1 MNKTEHV
8 RFLTEISITPQ
19 KSSISK
25 FYINFLF
32 STFETHSLNTFFT
45 LFVFMHFSQT
55 EKKDLLRAWLLI
67 SLAFAIAFHG
77 FTLSLLFLIPFL
89 VSAFTAGIGFLLH
102 ELAHKAVAQ
111 RYHCWAEF
119 RAFDK
124 MLWLAVLFSFFGF
137 IFAAPGAVMIK
148 GLISTRKHGHIALAG
163 PLMNIV
169 LGFVF
174 LFLAKMSV
182 LPLFAL
188 EGMRINFLLGMFN
201 LLPIFGLDGT
211 QVLAWDKKVY
221 GISLGVAILFVFGMG
236 FII

>member
-1 MNKTEHV
+1 MQFSSTE
-8 RFLTEISITPQ
+8 T
-19 KSSISK
+19 
-25 FYINFLF
+25 
-32 STFETHSLNTFFT
+32 
-45 LFVFMHFSQT
+45 
-55 EKKDLLRAWLLI
+55 KDLLRAWLLI

-77 FTLSLLFLIPFL
+77 FTLSPRFLIPLF

-119 RAFDK
+119 RAFDN

-148 GLISTRKHGHIALAG
+148 GIISQRKHGHIALAG
-163 PLMNIV
+163 PLTNLI
-169 LGFVF
+169 LGF
-174 LFLAKMSV
+174 LFLLLAKLSFF
-182 LPLFAL
+182 PLIAL

-221 GISLGVAILFVFGMG
+221 TFVFVLSILCVFGAG
-236 FII
+236 FLI